1 VRHYR
6 VVSDLPEEICG
17 APAAPVVDEALRIGS
32 SLRAFLER
40 RGHGED
46 ARDLV
51 QDLFVLLLSRPGRFG
66 APAPGPLRSLLF
78 AIAWRIGANASRR
91 RRAATEV
98 TTGEELR
105 ATNDLDPES
114 RALLAERARRAA
126 AALESLPE
134 GTRRALRLVA
144 DDGLTPAEAARALGI
159 GEEALRARLC
169 RGRRRIAAILEE
181 EP

>member
-6 VVSDLPEEICG
+6 VVSDLTDELSQ
-17 APAAPVVDEALRIGS
+17 APPAPVVEEALRIGPD
-32 SLRAFLER
+32 LRAFLRR

-66 APAPGPLRSLLF
+66 APAPGSLRSLLF

-91 RRAATEV
+91 RRAAVEV
-98 TTGEELR
+98 ATGEELR

-114 RALLAERARRAA
+114 QALLSERVRRAA

-144 DDGLTPAEAARALGI
+144 DEGNTPTEAARRLGI

>member
-1 VRHYR
+1 MRHYR
-6 VVSDLPEEICG
+6 FVSSPPEEVPG
-17 APAAPVVDEALRIGS
+17 ASAAPVVDEALRIGS

-91 RRAATEV
+91 RRAASEMNP
-98 TTGEELR
+98 GEEIR
-105 ATNDLDPES
+105 ASKDLDPES
-114 RALLAERARRAA
+114 QALLSEKARRAA

-144 DDGLTPAEAARALGI
+144 DEGLAPAEAARLGRTLQVAR
-159 GEEALRARLC
+159 GEGRITLRF
-169 RGRRRIAAILEE
+169 
-181 EP
+181 

>member
-1 VRHYR
+1 MRHYR
-6 VVSDLPEEICG
+6 GVSVPHDEPG
-17 APAAPVVDEALRIGS
+17 RRPASLEVEEALRVGPA
-32 SLRAFLER
+32 LRAFLER
-40 RGHGED
+40 RGHGEE

-51 QDLFVLLLSRPGRFG
+51 QELFVLLLSRPGRFG

-91 RRAATEV
+91 RRSAAGPGGGV
-98 TTGEELR
+98 ELR
-105 ATNDLDPES
+105 PAPDLDPEA

-144 DDGLTPAEAARALGI
+144 DEGLTPAEAARALGI

-181 EP
+181 ER